1 MLMVKLLVHSEKLH
15 GWYCLP
21 VKCGYMRRP
30 GLTGRVN
37 TRALVTRH
45 DGKIPLIVP
54 MHGLEDNIK
63 IDLGELCC
71 ECLD

>member
-1 MLMVKLLVHSEKLH
+1 MVKVLVLHSEKLH
-15 GWYCLP
+15 GCYYLP

-30 GLTGRVN
+30 GLTARVN
-37 TRALVTRH
+37 TRALVTRP

-63 IDLGELCC
+63 IDLGELGC